1 MRLQQY
7 SSFPKAAVHRS
18 SHRPSRHRRESGTV
32 PEPVAC
38 LGAGS
43 SAEKAPHLCEAG
55 RPPPPSRRGQVPVR
69 GRYRPRAPGPPS
81 PAPGT
86 SRRRG
91 GGRGA
96 LTCPRP
102 RIRGAEQPRSARRHG
117 GGRGPERRVP
127 VPRRSNSNMPGSTTA
142 LRQERLRKSARP
154 NPLGLFTINEEDEQQ
169 KNGNSK
175 RLKAAEGSKIQDKKA
190 TSGQSSTGTKPDHPT
205 ILKVD
210 DRQRLARERRE
221 EREKQLAARES
232 VWLEREERARQHYEK
247 HLEERRK
254 KLEEQR
260 LKEERRRAAVEEK
273 RRQRIEEDKER
284 HEAVVRRTIERS
296 QKPKQKQNRWSWGG
310 ALHNRINNT
319 GYFFESSFTF
329 LDLAGLEH
337 HFRSLGGARKPDP
350 DRRSVSTMNLSKH
363 VDPVINKRL
372 SSSSATL
379 LNSPDR
385 ARRLQLSPW
394 ESSIVSRLLTPT
406 HSFLARSKSTA
417 ALSGDAV
424 IPICPRS
431 ASCSPISPLSY
442 KTMNCRNPGDR
453 AKLYAST
460 DAVGRR
466 KTTHL
471 AGTDKKEKERD
482 HLSSS
487 FSASFKGG
495 HFSSNPKARSPAP
508 SPVWH
513 ASKSLP
519 FLPGT
524 PKQITSP
531 PGSSKVSSAQAR
543 PPSPGNIRPVKKE
556 IKPETEKKRPEKE
569 PEKAS
574 EEGAEESK
582 GTSAGAGESATREE
596 LTVQAELAQA
606 SLSLPPALPVL
617 SPPPA
622 PTKTSA
628 GTTDAEEATRLL
640 TEKRRLA
647 REQREREEQERRE
660 REEFERQKKEEL
672 SQRIAEERARREEEE
687 ARRQEAEKTRKDA
700 EEREKEERLRRQA
713 EEREQKEKEE
723 MERIQKQK
731 EEEVRLREE
740 AERIRLE
747 REKHFQ
753 REEQERLERKKRLEE
768 IMKRTRRVEAVDKKP
783 NDQQN
788 GHISKANITGE
799 AAINSPASPLEPA
812 GGPQLQHATQSP
824 HNSKSVTCT
833 PVIVS
838 HQPPV
843 NMDSNLNP
851 EKNANGNGMSM
862 QNDNFEEI
870 INLPIGSK
878 PSRLDAVSND
888 GSNSPE
894 IPLNP
899 MLAFEDKGTLL
910 PQVDSVQTHQ
920 TAEVI

>member
-1 MRLQQY
+1 
-7 SSFPKAAVHRS
+7 
-18 SHRPSRHRRESGTV
+18 
-32 PEPVAC
+32 
-38 LGAGS
+38 
-43 SAEKAPHLCEAG
+43 
-55 RPPPPSRRGQVPVR
+55 
-69 GRYRPRAPGPPS
+69 
-81 PAPGT
+81 
-86 SRRRG
+86 
-91 GGRGA
+91 
-96 LTCPRP
+96 
-102 RIRGAEQPRSARRHG
+102 
-117 GGRGPERRVP
+117 
-127 VPRRSNSNMPGSTTA
+127 MPGSAIA
-142 LRQERLRKSARP
+142 LRQERLKKSARP
-154 NPLGLFTINEEDEQQ
+154 SPPGLFTINEEDEQQ
-169 KNGNSK
+169 KNGNST
-175 RLKAAEGSKIQDKKA
+175 RLKGTEGSETQDKKV
-190 TSGQSSTGTKPDHPT
+190 TSGQSNAGTKPDHPT
-205 ILKVD
+205 VLRVD

-273 RRQRIEEDKER
+273 RRQKLEEEKER

-296 QKPKQKQNRWSWGG
+296 QKPKQRQNRWSWGG

-319 GYFFESSFTF
+319 
-329 LDLAGLEH
+329 D
-337 HFRSLGGARKPDP
+337 R

-424 IPICPRS
+424 IPVCPRS
-431 ASCSPISPLSY
+431 ASCSPLSPLSY
-442 KTMNCRNPGDR
+442 KALTCRNSGER

-466 KTTHL
+466 RTTHL
-471 AGTDKKEKERD
+471 SGTDKREKD

-487 FSASFKGG
+487 FSANFKGG
-495 HFSSNPKARSPAP
+495 HFTSSLKARSSAP

-531 PGSSKVSSAQAR
+531 PGSSKVSSAQTR

-556 IKPETEKKRPEKE
+556 IKPEGEKKRPEKE
-569 PEKAS
+569 AEKAN
-574 EEGAEESK
+574 EVRTEESE
-582 GTSAGAGESATREE
+582 GTSAGAGEPTSQEQ
-596 LTVQAELAQA
+596 LTVQAQLTEA
-606 SLSLPPALPVL
+606 SPSLPPA
-617 SPPPA
+617 PPA
-622 PTKTSA
+622 PSPAPAVPKPSA
-628 GTTDAEEATRLL
+628 GTTDPEEATRLL

-660 REEFERQKKEEL
+660 REELERQKKEEL

-687 ARRQEAEKTRKDA
+687 ARRQEAEKQRKDA

-713 EEREQKEKEE
+713 EEREQREKEE
-723 MERIQKQK
+723 MERVQRQK
-731 EEEVRLREE
+731 EEEARLREE

-768 IMKRTRRVEAVDKKP
+768 IMKRTRRVEAVDKKS

-799 AAINSPASPLEPA
+799 AVAGSPACPPEPA
-812 GGPQLQHATQSP
+812 AGPPLQHAALPAP
-824 HNSKSVTCT
+824 HSHNGSAAAGVCGE
-833 PVIVS
+833 PP
-838 HQPPV
+838 HQPPGNV
-843 NMDSNLNP
+843 DSNLNP
-851 EKNANGNGMSM
+851 EENANENGMSM

-870 INLPIGSK
+870 MNLPIGSK
-878 PSRLDAVSND
+878 PSRLDAMNND

-899 MLAFEDKGTLL
+899 ILAFEDKGTLL

>member
-1 MRLQQY
+1 
-7 SSFPKAAVHRS
+7 
-18 SHRPSRHRRESGTV
+18 
-32 PEPVAC
+32 
-38 LGAGS
+38 
-43 SAEKAPHLCEAG
+43 
-55 RPPPPSRRGQVPVR
+55 
-69 GRYRPRAPGPPS
+69 
-81 PAPGT
+81 
-86 SRRRG
+86 
-91 GGRGA
+91 
-96 LTCPRP
+96 
-102 RIRGAEQPRSARRHG
+102 
-117 GGRGPERRVP
+117 
-127 VPRRSNSNMPGSTTA
+127 
-142 LRQERLRKSARP
+142 
-154 NPLGLFTINEEDEQQ
+154 
-169 KNGNSK
+169 
-175 RLKAAEGSKIQDKKA
+175 
-190 TSGQSSTGTKPDHPT
+190 
-205 ILKVD
+205 
-210 DRQRLARERRE
+210 
-221 EREKQLAARES
+221 AARES

-273 RRQRIEEDKER
+273 RRQKLEEEKER

-296 QKPKQKQNRWSWGG
+296 QKPKQRQNRWSWGG

-319 GYFFESSFTF
+319 GKEGGLLCSPHVVISEVF
-329 LDLAGLEH
+329 DLTSCLY
-337 HFRSLGGARKPDP
+337 GAC
-350 DRRSVSTMNLSKH
+350 S
-363 VDPVINKRL
+363 
-372 SSSSATL
+372 
-379 LNSPDR
+379 

-417 ALSGDAV
+417 ALSGDA
-424 IPICPRS
+424 
-431 ASCSPISPLSY
+431 ASCSPLSPLSY
-442 KTMNCRNPGDR
+442 KAMNCRNSGER

-466 KTTHL
+466 RTTHL
-471 AGTDKKEKERD
+471 AGTDKREKD

-487 FSASFKGG
+487 FSANFKGG
-495 HFSSNPKARSPAP
+495 HFTSSLKARSSAP

-531 PGSSKVSSAQAR
+531 PGSSKVSSAQTR

-556 IKPETEKKRPEKE
+556 IKPEGEKKRPEKE
-569 PEKAS
+569 VEKAS
-574 EEGAEESK
+574 EARTDESK
-582 GTSAGAGESATREE
+582 GTSAGAGEPTSQEQ
-596 LTVQAELAQA
+596 LTVQAELTQA
-606 SLSLPPALPVL
+606 ASPSLPPAPPAL
-617 SPPPA
+617 SPAPA
-622 PTKTSA
+622 PPKPSA
-628 GTTDAEEATRLL
+628 GTTDPEEATRLL

-660 REEFERQKKEEL
+660 REELERQKKEEL

-687 ARRQEAEKTRKDA
+687 ARRQEAEKQRKDA

-713 EEREQKEKEE
+713 EEREQREKEE

-731 EEEVRLREE
+731 EEEARLREE

-768 IMKRTRRVEAVDKKP
+768 IMKRTRRVEAVDKKS

-799 AAINSPASPLEPA
+799 AVAGSPASPSEPA
-812 GGPQLQHATQSP
+812 AAPPP
-824 HNSKSVTCT
+824 HNGT
-833 PVIVS
+833 PAACPRVVAPQ
-838 HQPPV
+838 QPPGAV
-843 NMDSNLNP
+843 DSNLNP
-851 EKNANGNGMSM
+851 EKNANENGMSM

-870 INLPIGSK
+870 MNLPIGSK
-878 PSRLDAVSND
+878 PSRLDAMNND

-899 MLAFEDKGTLL
+899 ILAFEDKGTLL

-920 TAEVI
+920 TA

>member
-1 MRLQQY
+1 
-7 SSFPKAAVHRS
+7 
-18 SHRPSRHRRESGTV
+18 
-32 PEPVAC
+32 
-38 LGAGS
+38 
-43 SAEKAPHLCEAG
+43 
-55 RPPPPSRRGQVPVR
+55 
-69 GRYRPRAPGPPS
+69 
-81 PAPGT
+81 
-86 SRRRG
+86 
-91 GGRGA
+91 
-96 LTCPRP
+96 
-102 RIRGAEQPRSARRHG
+102 
-117 GGRGPERRVP
+117 
-127 VPRRSNSNMPGSTTA
+127 
-142 LRQERLRKSARP
+142 
-154 NPLGLFTINEEDEQQ
+154 
-169 KNGNSK
+169 
-175 RLKAAEGSKIQDKKA
+175 
-190 TSGQSSTGTKPDHPT
+190 
-205 ILKVD
+205 
-210 DRQRLARERRE
+210 
-221 EREKQLAARES
+221 AARES

-273 RRQRIEEDKER
+273 RRQKLEEEKER

-296 QKPKQKQNRWSWGG
+296 QKPKQRQNRWSWGG
-310 ALHNRINNT
+310 ALHNRISNT
-319 GYFFESSFTF
+319 
-329 LDLAGLEH
+329 D
-337 HFRSLGGARKPDP
+337 R

-417 ALSGDAV
+417 ALSGDA
-424 IPICPRS
+424 
-431 ASCSPISPLSY
+431 ASCSPLSPLSY
-442 KTMNCRNPGDR
+442 KAMSCRSSGER

-466 KTTHL
+466 RTTHL
-471 AGTDKKEKERD
+471 AGTDKREKD

-487 FSASFKGG
+487 FSANFKGG
-495 HFSSNPKARSPAP
+495 HFTSSLKARSSAP

-519 FLPGT
+519 YLPGT

-531 PGSSKVSSAQAR
+531 PGSSKVSAQTR

-556 IKPETEKKRPEKE
+556 SKPEGEKKKPEKE
-569 PEKAS
+569 PEKVN
-574 EEGAEESK
+574 EVRTEESK
-582 GTSAGAGESATREE
+582 GTSAGAGEPTSQEQ
-596 LTVQAELAQA
+596 LTVQAELTQA
-606 SLSLPPALPVL
+606 ASPSLPPAPPAL
-617 SPPPA
+617 SPAPA
-622 PTKTSA
+622 PPKPSA
-628 GTTDAEEATRLL
+628 GTTDPEEATRLL

-660 REEFERQKKEEL
+660 REELERQKKEEL

-687 ARRQEAEKTRKDA
+687 ARRQEAEKQRKDA
-700 EEREKEERLRRQA
+700 EERDKEERLRRQA

-731 EEEVRLREE
+731 EEEARLREE

-768 IMKRTRRVEAVDKKP
+768 IMKRTRRVEAVDKKS

-788 GHISKANITGE
+788 GHISKTNITGE
-799 AAINSPASPLEPA
+799 AAAGSPACALEPA
-812 GGPQLQHATQSP
+812 AGAQPQQAVPAP
-824 HNSKSVTCT
+824 HNGA
-833 PVIVS
+833 PGAP
-838 HQPPV
+838 HLPPASL
-843 NMDSNLNP
+843 DSNLNP
-851 EKNANGNGMSM
+851 EKNANENGMSM

-870 INLPIGSK
+870 MNLPIGSK
-878 PSRLDAVSND
+878 PPRLDAMNND
-888 GSNSPE
+888 GNNSPE

-899 MLAFEDKGTLL
+899 ILAFEDKGTLL

-920 TAEVI
+920 TA

>member
-1 MRLQQY
+1 MWKRMFQHL
-7 SSFPKAAVHRS
+7 PVIVGVCIPNAKAR
-18 SHRPSRHRRESGTV
+18 
-32 PEPVAC
+32 
-38 LGAGS
+38 GS
-43 SAEKAPHLCEAG
+43 
-55 RPPPPSRRGQVPVR
+55 
-69 GRYRPRAPGPPS
+69 
-81 PAPGT
+81 
-86 SRRRG
+86 
-91 GGRGA
+91 
-96 LTCPRP
+96 
-102 RIRGAEQPRSARRHG
+102 
-117 GGRGPERRVP
+117 
-127 VPRRSNSNMPGSTTA
+127 SNMPGSTTA
-142 LRQERLRKSARP
+142 LRQERLKKSARP
-154 NPLGLFTINEEDEQQ
+154 NPPGLFTINEEDEQQ
-169 KNGNSK
+169 KNGNST
-175 RLKAAEGSKIQDKKA
+175 RLKGTEGSETQDKKV
-190 TSGQSSTGTKPDHPT
+190 TSGQSNAGTKPDHPT
-205 ILKVD
+205 VLKVD

-273 RRQRIEEDKER
+273 RRQKLEEEKER

-296 QKPKQKQNRWSWGG
+296 QKPKQRQNRWSWGG

-319 GYFFESSFTF
+319 
-329 LDLAGLEH
+329 
-337 HFRSLGGARKPDP
+337 
-350 DRRSVSTMNLSKH
+350 
-363 VDPVINKRL
+363 
-372 SSSSATL
+372 
-379 LNSPDR
+379 

-417 ALSGDAV
+417 ALSGDA
-424 IPICPRS
+424 
-431 ASCSPISPLSY
+431 ASCSPLSPLSY
-442 KTMNCRNPGDR
+442 KALNCRNSGER

-466 KTTHL
+466 RTTHL
-471 AGTDKKEKERD
+471 AGTDKREKD

-487 FSASFKGG
+487 FSANFKGG
-495 HFSSNPKARSPAP
+495 HFTSSFKARSSAP

-531 PGSSKVSSAQAR
+531 PGSSKVSSAQTR

-556 IKPETEKKRPEKE
+556 IKPEGEKKRPEKE
-569 PEKAS
+569 AEKAN
-574 EEGAEESK
+574 EVRTEESK
-582 GTSAGAGESATREE
+582 GTSAGAGEPTSQEQ
-596 LTVQAELAQA
+596 LTVQAQLTQA
-606 SLSLPPALPVL
+606 SPSLPPA
-617 SPPPA
+617 PPA
-622 PTKTSA
+622 PTAAPALPKPSA
-628 GTTDAEEATRLL
+628 GTTDPEEATRLL

-660 REEFERQKKEEL
+660 REELERQKKEEL

-687 ARRQEAEKTRKDA
+687 ARRQEAEKQRKDA
-700 EEREKEERLRRQA
+700 EEREKEEERLRRQA

-731 EEEVRLREE
+731 EEEARLREE

-768 IMKRTRRVEAVDKKP
+768 IMKRTRRVEAVDKKS

-799 AAINSPASPLEPA
+799 AVSGSPACPSEPA
-812 GGPQLQHATQSP
+812 AGPQVQHAVPPP
-824 HNSKSVTCT
+824 HNGRAAACVRGST
-833 PVIVS
+833 P
-838 HQPPV
+838 HQPPG
-843 NMDSNLNP
+843 NADSNLNP
-851 EKNANGNGMSM
+851 EENANENGMSM

-870 INLPIGSK
+870 MNLPISSK
-878 PSRLDAVSND
+878 PSRLDAMNND

-899 MLAFEDKGTLL
+899 ILAFEDKGTLL

>member
-1 MRLQQY
+1 M
-7 SSFPKAAVHRS
+7 
-18 SHRPSRHRRESGTV
+18 SG
-32 PEPVAC
+32 
-38 LGAGS
+38 
-43 SAEKAPHLCEAG
+43 SA
-55 RPPPPSRRGQVPVR
+55 
-69 GRYRPRAPGPPS
+69 
-81 PAPGT
+81 
-86 SRRRG
+86 
-91 GGRGA
+91 
-96 LTCPRP
+96 
-102 RIRGAEQPRSARRHG
+102 
-117 GGRGPERRVP
+117 
-127 VPRRSNSNMPGSTTA
+127 TA
-142 LRQERLRKSARP
+142 LRQERLKKSART
-154 NPLGLFTINEEDEQQ
+154 NPVGLFTINEEDEQQ
-169 KNGNSK
+169 KNENSK
-175 RLKAAEGSKIQDKKA
+175 RLKAAEGSKIQDKKG
-190 TSGQSSTGTKPDHPT
+190 TSGQSNTGTKPDHPT

-273 RRQRIEEDKER
+273 RRQRLEEDKER

-310 ALHNRINNT
+310 ALHNRINN
-319 GYFFESSFTF
+319 
-329 LDLAGLEH
+329 
-337 HFRSLGGARKPDP
+337 PDP
-350 DRRSVSTMNLSKH
+350 NRRSVSTMNLSKH

-394 ESSIVSRLLTPT
+394 ESSIVNRLLTPT

-442 KTMNCRNPGDR
+442 KAMNCRNPGDR
-453 AKLYAST
+453 TKLYAST

-466 KTTHL
+466 RTTHL

-487 FSASFKGG
+487 FSAGFKGG
-495 HFSSNPKARSPAP
+495 HFSSNLKARSPAP

-524 PKQITSP
+524 PKQINSP

-543 PPSPGNIRPVKKE
+543 PPSPGNIRPVKKDV
-556 IKPETEKKRPEKE
+556 KPESEKKRSEKE
-569 PEKAS
+569 AEKAS
-574 EEGAEESK
+574 EERTEGSK
-582 GTSAGAGESATREE
+582 GASAGTGEAASQEE
-596 LTVQAELAQA
+596 LAVQAELPQA
-606 SLSLPPALPVL
+606 SPSLPPAPPAL

-622 PTKTSA
+622 LTKTSA
-628 GTTDAEEATRLL
+628 GTTDPEEATRLL

-660 REEFERQKKEEL
+660 REELERQKKEEL

-687 ARRQEAEKTRKDA
+687 ARRQEAEKKRRDA
-700 EEREKEERLRRQA
+700 EEEREKEERLRRQA

-723 MERIQKQK
+723 MERIQRQK
-731 EEEVRLREE
+731 EEEARLREE

-768 IMKRTRRVEAVDKKP
+768 IMKRTRRVEAVDKKTS
-783 NDQQN
+783 DHQN

-799 AAINSPASPLEPA
+799 TVITSPASPSEPA
-812 GGPQLQHATQSP
+812 GGPQLQHVTTSP
-824 HNSKSVTCT
+824 HNGKPITCT
-833 PVIVS
+833 RVIVS
-838 HQPPV
+838 HQPAV

-851 EKNANGNGMSM
+851 EKNANENGMSM

-870 INLPIGSK
+870 MNLPIGSK
-878 PSRLDAVSND
+878 PSRLDAMNND
-888 GSNSPE
+888 GSNSPQ

-899 MLAFEDKGTLL
+899 ILAFEDQGTLL

-920 TAEVI
+920 TAGEFTLVH

>member
-1 MRLQQY
+1 
-7 SSFPKAAVHRS
+7 
-18 SHRPSRHRRESGTV
+18 
-32 PEPVAC
+32 
-38 LGAGS
+38 
-43 SAEKAPHLCEAG
+43 
-55 RPPPPSRRGQVPVR
+55 
-69 GRYRPRAPGPPS
+69 
-81 PAPGT
+81 
-86 SRRRG
+86 
-91 GGRGA
+91 
-96 LTCPRP
+96 
-102 RIRGAEQPRSARRHG
+102 
-117 GGRGPERRVP
+117 
-127 VPRRSNSNMPGSTTA
+127 MPGSAIA
-142 LRQERLRKSARP
+142 LRQERLKKSARP
-154 NPLGLFTINEEDEQQ
+154 SPPGLFTINEEDEQQ
-169 KNGNSK
+169 KNGNST
-175 RLKAAEGSKIQDKKA
+175 RLKGTEGSETQDKKV
-190 TSGQSSTGTKPDHPT
+190 TSGQSNAGTKPDHPT
-205 ILKVD
+205 VLRVD

-273 RRQRIEEDKER
+273 RRQKLEEEKER

-296 QKPKQKQNRWSWGG
+296 QKPKQRQNRWSWGG

-319 GYFFESSFTF
+319 
-329 LDLAGLEH
+329 D
-337 HFRSLGGARKPDP
+337 R

-385 ARRLQLSPW
+385 A
-394 ESSIVSRLLTPT
+394 
-406 HSFLARSKSTA
+406 
-417 ALSGDAV
+417 
-424 IPICPRS
+424 
-431 ASCSPISPLSY
+431 SCSPLSPLSY
-442 KTMNCRNPGDR
+442 KALTCRNSGER

-466 KTTHL
+466 RTTHL
-471 AGTDKKEKERD
+471 SGTDKREKD

-487 FSASFKGG
+487 FSANFKGG
-495 HFSSNPKARSPAP
+495 HFTSSLKARSSAP

-531 PGSSKVSSAQAR
+531 PGSSKVSSAQTR

-556 IKPETEKKRPEKE
+556 IKPEGEKKRPEKE
-569 PEKAS
+569 AEKAN
-574 EEGAEESK
+574 EVRTEESE
-582 GTSAGAGESATREE
+582 GTSAGAGEPTSQEQ
-596 LTVQAELAQA
+596 LTVQAQLTEAA
-606 SLSLPPALPVL
+606 SPSLPPA
-617 SPPPA
+617 PPA
-622 PTKTSA
+622 PSPAPAVPKPSA
-628 GTTDAEEATRLL
+628 GTTDPEEATRLL

-660 REEFERQKKEEL
+660 REELERQKKEEL

-687 ARRQEAEKTRKDA
+687 ARRQEAEKQRKDA

-713 EEREQKEKEE
+713 EEREQREKEE
-723 MERIQKQK
+723 MERVQRQK
-731 EEEVRLREE
+731 EEEARLREE

-768 IMKRTRRVEAVDKKP
+768 IMKRTRRVEAVDKKS

-799 AAINSPASPLEPA
+799 AVAGSPACPPEPA
-812 GGPQLQHATQSP
+812 AGPPLQHAALPAP
-824 HNSKSVTCT
+824 HSHNGSAAAGVCGE
-833 PVIVS
+833 PP
-838 HQPPV
+838 HQPPGNV
-843 NMDSNLNP
+843 DSNLNP
-851 EKNANGNGMSM
+851 EENANENGMSM

-870 INLPIGSK
+870 MNLPIGSK
-878 PSRLDAVSND
+878 PSRLDAMNND

-899 MLAFEDKGTLL
+899 ILAFEDKGTLL

>member
-1 MRLQQY
+1 
-7 SSFPKAAVHRS
+7 
-18 SHRPSRHRRESGTV
+18 
-32 PEPVAC
+32 
-38 LGAGS
+38 
-43 SAEKAPHLCEAG
+43 
-55 RPPPPSRRGQVPVR
+55 
-69 GRYRPRAPGPPS
+69 
-81 PAPGT
+81 
-86 SRRRG
+86 
-91 GGRGA
+91 
-96 LTCPRP
+96 
-102 RIRGAEQPRSARRHG
+102 
-117 GGRGPERRVP
+117 
-127 VPRRSNSNMPGSTTA
+127 MPGSTTA
-142 LRQERLRKSARP
+142 LRQERLKKSARP
-154 NPLGLFTINEEDEQQ
+154 NPPGLFTIDEEDEQQ

-175 RLKAAEGSKIQDKKA
+175 RLKAAEGSETQDKKI
-190 TSGQSSTGTKPDHPT
+190 TSGQSNTGTKPDHPT
-205 ILKVD
+205 VLKVD

-221 EREKQLAARES
+221 EREKQLAARETI
-232 VWLEREERARQHYEK
+232 WLEREERARQHYEK

-284 HEAVVRRTIERS
+284 HEAVVRRTMERS

-310 ALHNRINNT
+310 ALHNRINN
-319 GYFFESSFTF
+319 
-329 LDLAGLEH
+329 
-337 HFRSLGGARKPDP
+337 PDR

-424 IPICPRS
+424 IPVCPRS

-442 KTMNCRNPGDR
+442 KAMNCRNSGDR

-466 KTTHL
+466 RTTHL

-482 HLSSS
+482 YLSSS
-487 FSASFKGG
+487 FSANFKGG
-495 HFSSNPKARSPAP
+495 HFTSNLKARSPAP
-508 SPVWH
+508 SPVWR

-531 PGSSKVSSAQAR
+531 PGSSKISSAQTR

-556 IKPETEKKRPEKE
+556 VKPEGEKKRPEKE
-569 PEKAS
+569 AGKAN
-574 EEGAEESK
+574 EERTEESK
-582 GTSAGAGESATREE
+582 GTSAGAGESSSQEQ
-596 LTVQAELAQA
+596 LTVQAEPTQA
-606 SLSLPPALPVL
+606 ASPSLPPA
-617 SPPPA
+617 PPA
-622 PTKTSA
+622 LAPSPVPPKTSA
-628 GTTDAEEATRLL
+628 GTTDPEEATRLL

-660 REEFERQKKEEL
+660 REELERQKKEEL

-687 ARRQEAEKTRKDA
+687 ARRQEAEKKRKDA
-700 EEREKEERLRRQA
+700 EEEREREERLRRQA

-731 EEEVRLREE
+731 EEEARLREE

-788 GHISKANITGE
+788 GHISKTNITGE
-799 AAINSPASPLEPA
+799 AASPASPLEPA
-812 GGPQLQHATQSP
+812 AGPQLPHATESP
-824 HNSKSVTCT
+824 HNGTPSTCT
-833 PVIVS
+833 HVIVS

-843 NMDSNLNP
+843 NVDSNLNP
-851 EKNANGNGMSM
+851 EKNTNDNGMSM

-878 PSRLDAVSND
+878 PSRLDAMNND

-899 MLAFEDKGTLL
+899 ILAFEDKGTLL
-910 PQVDSVQTHQ
+910 PQVDNVQTHQ

>member
-1 MRLQQY
+1 
-7 SSFPKAAVHRS
+7 
-18 SHRPSRHRRESGTV
+18 
-32 PEPVAC
+32 
-38 LGAGS
+38 
-43 SAEKAPHLCEAG
+43 
-55 RPPPPSRRGQVPVR
+55 
-69 GRYRPRAPGPPS
+69 
-81 PAPGT
+81 
-86 SRRRG
+86 
-91 GGRGA
+91 
-96 LTCPRP
+96 
-102 RIRGAEQPRSARRHG
+102 
-117 GGRGPERRVP
+117 
-127 VPRRSNSNMPGSTTA
+127 MPGSVTA
-142 LRQERLRKSARP
+142 LRQERLKKSARP

-175 RLKAAEGSKIQDKKA
+175 RPKAAEGSKIQDKKIA
-190 TSGQSSTGTKPDHPT
+190 SGQSNTGTKPDHPT

-232 VWLEREERARQHYEK
+232 IWLEREERARQHYEK

-319 GYFFESSFTF
+319 
-329 LDLAGLEH
+329 
-337 HFRSLGGARKPDP
+337 DP

-417 ALSGDAV
+417 ALSGDA
-424 IPICPRS
+424 

-442 KTMNCRNPGDR
+442 KAMNCRNPGDR

-466 KTTHL
+466 RTTHL

-531 PGSSKVSSAQAR
+531 PGSSKVSSTQAR

-556 IKPETEKKRPEKE
+556 VKPESEKKRPEKE
-569 PEKAS
+569 AEKAN
-574 EEGAEESK
+574 EERTEESK
-582 GTSAGAGESATREE
+582 GTSVGTGESASREE
-596 LTVQAELAQA
+596 LAVQADLTQ
-606 SLSLPPALPVL
+606 VL
-617 SPPPA
+617 VFWVRNLVVWVFP
-622 PTKTSA
+622 
-628 GTTDAEEATRLL
+628 LL
-640 TEKRRLA
+640 FFFYL
-647 REQREREEQERRE
+647 
-660 REEFERQKKEEL
+660 FFLCLFHDCRQKKEEL

-687 ARRQEAEKTRKDA
+687 ARRQEAEKKRKEA
-700 EEREKEERLRRQA
+700 EEEREKEERLRRQA

-723 MERIQKQK
+723 LERIQKQK
-731 EEEVRLREE
+731 EEEARLREE

-799 AAINSPASPLEPA
+799 AVITSPASPLEPA
-812 GGPQLQHATQSP
+812 GGPQLQHAMQSP
-824 HNSKSVTCT
+824 HNGKPITCSR
-833 PVIVS
+833 VIVS

-851 EKNANGNGMSM
+851 EKNANENGTSM

-878 PSRLDAVSND
+878 PSRLDAMNND

-899 MLAFEDKGTLL
+899 ILAFEDKGTLL

>member
-1 MRLQQY
+1 
-7 SSFPKAAVHRS
+7 
-18 SHRPSRHRRESGTV
+18 
-32 PEPVAC
+32 
-38 LGAGS
+38 
-43 SAEKAPHLCEAG
+43 
-55 RPPPPSRRGQVPVR
+55 
-69 GRYRPRAPGPPS
+69 
-81 PAPGT
+81 
-86 SRRRG
+86 
-91 GGRGA
+91 
-96 LTCPRP
+96 
-102 RIRGAEQPRSARRHG
+102 
-117 GGRGPERRVP
+117 
-127 VPRRSNSNMPGSTTA
+127 MPGSTTA
-142 LRQERLRKSARP
+142 LRQERLKKTSARP

-175 RLKAAEGSKIQDKKA
+175 RLKAAESSKIQDKKVA
-190 TSGQSSTGTKPDHPT
+190 SGQSNTGTKPDHPT

-232 VWLEREERARQHYEK
+232 IWLEREERARQHYEK

-319 GYFFESSFTF
+319 
-329 LDLAGLEH
+329 
-337 HFRSLGGARKPDP
+337 DP

-417 ALSGDAV
+417 ALTGDA
-424 IPICPRS
+424 

-466 KTTHL
+466 RATHL

-495 HFSSNPKARSPAP
+495 HFSTNPKARSPAP

-531 PGSSKVSSAQAR
+531 PGSSKVSSTQPR

-556 IKPETEKKRPEKE
+556 VKPETKKRRPEKE
-569 PEKAS
+569 AEKAN
-574 EEGAEESK
+574 EERTEESK
-582 GTSAGAGESATREE
+582 GTSVGAGESTSQEE
-596 LTVQAELAQA
+596 LTVQAELTQA
-606 SLSLPPALPVL
+606 ASPSLPPALPAL

-628 GTTDAEEATRLL
+628 GTTDPEEATRLL

-660 REEFERQKKEEL
+660 REELERQKKGEL

-687 ARRQEAEKTRKDA
+687 ARRQEAEKTQKDA
-700 EEREKEERLRRQA
+700 EEEREKEERLRRQA

-731 EEEVRLREE
+731 EEEARQREE

-788 GHISKANITGE
+788 GHISKANMTGE
-799 AAINSPASPLEPA
+799 AVITSPASSLERA
-812 GGPQLQHATQSP
+812 GPPQLQQAAQSP
-824 HNSKSVTCT
+824 QDGKPVTCT
-833 PVIVS
+833 RVIVA
-838 HQPPV
+838 HQLPV
-843 NMDSNLNP
+843 NMDSNLSP
-851 EKNANGNGMSM
+851 EENANENGMSM
-862 QNDNFEEI
+862 QSDNFEEI

-878 PSRLDAVSND
+878 PSRLDAMNND
-888 GSNSPE
+888 GSNRPE

-899 MLAFEDKGTLL
+899 ILAFEDKGTLL
-910 PQVDSVQTHQ
+910 PQK
-920 TAEVI
+920 

>member
-1 MRLQQY
+1 MAQ
-7 SSFPKAAVHRS
+7 A
-18 SHRPSRHRRESGTV
+18 
-32 PEPVAC
+32 
-38 LGAGS
+38 
-43 SAEKAPHLCEAG
+43 AG
-55 RPPPPSRRGQVPVR
+55 RSGGCRRPAAR
-69 GRYRPRAPGPPS
+69 GS
-81 PAPGT
+81 
-86 SRRRG
+86 
-91 GGRGA
+91 
-96 LTCPRP
+96 
-102 RIRGAEQPRSARRHG
+102 
-117 GGRGPERRVP
+117 
-127 VPRRSNSNMPGSTTA
+127 SNMPGSTTG
-142 LRQERLRKSARP
+142 LRQERLKKTSARP

-169 KNGNSK
+169 KNGSSK
-175 RLKAAEGSKIQDKKA
+175 RLKAAEGSKTQDKKF
-190 TSGQSSTGTKPDHPT
+190 TSGQSNTGTKTDYSP

-232 VWLEREERARQHYEK
+232 IWLEREERARQHYEK
-247 HLEERRK
+247 HLEERKK

-273 RRQRIEEDKER
+273 RRQRLEEDKER

-319 GYFFESSFTF
+319 
-329 LDLAGLEH
+329 
-337 HFRSLGGARKPDP
+337 
-350 DRRSVSTMNLSKH
+350 
-363 VDPVINKRL
+363 
-372 SSSSATL
+372 
-379 LNSPDR
+379 

-417 ALSGDAV
+417 ALSGDA
-424 IPICPRS
+424 

-442 KTMNCRNPGDR
+442 KSMSCRNAADR
-453 AKLYAST
+453 AKLFAST
-460 DAVGRR
+460 DAIGRR
-466 KTTHL
+466 RTPHL

-482 HLSSS
+482 HLSST

-495 HFSSNPKARSPAP
+495 HFSSNPKTRSPAP

-519 FLPGT
+519 SLPGT
-524 PKQITSP
+524 PKQVTS

-556 IKPETEKKRPEKE
+556 VKPESEKKRPEKAD
-569 PEKAS
+569 EKVT
-574 EEGAEESK
+574 EERTEESK
-582 GTSAGAGESATREE
+582 GTSAGAEESANQEE
-596 LTVQAELAQA
+596 VAVHTEVGQAASP
-606 SLSLPPALPVL
+606 SLSPAPPAL

-622 PTKTSA
+622 PAKTSA
-628 GTTDAEEATRLL
+628 GTTDPEEATRLL
-640 TEKRRLA
+640 SEKRRLA

-660 REEFERQKKEEL
+660 REELERQKKEEL

-687 ARRQEAEKTRKDA
+687 ARRQEAERKRKDA
-700 EEREKEERLRRQA
+700 EEEREREERLRRQA
-713 EEREQKEKEE
+713 EEREQKEREE

-731 EEEVRLREE
+731 EEEARLREE

-799 AAINSPASPLEPA
+799 A

-824 HNSKSVTCT
+824 HNGKHVTCT
-833 PVIVS
+833 HMITS
-838 HQPPV
+838 HQPPI

-851 EKNANGNGMSM
+851 EKNTNENGMSV
-862 QNDNFEEI
+862 QNANFEEI

-878 PSRLDAVSND
+878 PPRLDAMNND
-888 GSNSPE
+888 GSNSPG

-899 MLAFEDKGTLL
+899 ILAFEDKGTLL

>member
-1 MRLQQY
+1 
-7 SSFPKAAVHRS
+7 
-18 SHRPSRHRRESGTV
+18 
-32 PEPVAC
+32 
-38 LGAGS
+38 
-43 SAEKAPHLCEAG
+43 
-55 RPPPPSRRGQVPVR
+55 
-69 GRYRPRAPGPPS
+69 
-81 PAPGT
+81 
-86 SRRRG
+86 
-91 GGRGA
+91 
-96 LTCPRP
+96 
-102 RIRGAEQPRSARRHG
+102 
-117 GGRGPERRVP
+117 
-127 VPRRSNSNMPGSTTA
+127 MPGSTTA

-175 RLKAAEGSKIQDKKA
+175 RLKAPEGSKIQDKKV
-190 TSGQSSTGTKPDHPT
+190 TSGQSNTGTKPDHPT

-232 VWLEREERARQHYEK
+232 IWLEREERARQHYEK

-319 GYFFESSFTF
+319 
-329 LDLAGLEH
+329 
-337 HFRSLGGARKPDP
+337 DP

-394 ESSIVSRLLTPT
+394 ESSIVSRLLMPT

-417 ALSGDAV
+417 ALSGDA
-424 IPICPRS
+424 

-442 KTMNCRNPGDR
+442 KAMNCRNPGDR

-466 KTTHL
+466 RTAHL

-495 HFSSNPKARSPAP
+495 HFSSNPKARSSAP

-519 FLPGT
+519 FLAGT
-524 PKQITSP
+524 PKQINSP
-531 PGSSKVSSAQAR
+531 PGSSKISSAQAR

-556 IKPETEKKRPEKE
+556 VKPESEKKRPEKE
-569 PEKAS
+569 AEKAN
-574 EEGAEESK
+574 EERTEESK
-582 GTSAGAGESATREE
+582 GTSAGAGESAGREE
-596 LTVQAELAQA
+596 LAVQADLAQA
-606 SLSLPPALPVL
+606 ASPSLPPAPSAL
-617 SPPPA
+617 SPPPV
-622 PTKTSA
+622 PPKTSA
-628 GTTDAEEATRLL
+628 GTTDPEEATRLL

-660 REEFERQKKEEL
+660 REELERQKKEEL

-687 ARRQEAEKTRKDA
+687 ARRQEAEKNQKDA
-700 EEREKEERLRRQA
+700 EEEREKEERLRRQA

-731 EEEVRLREE
+731 EEEARLREE

-783 NDQQN
+783 GDQQN
-788 GHISKANITGE
+788 GHISKANIPGE
-799 AAINSPASPLEPA
+799 AVITSPASPLEPA

-824 HNSKSVTCT
+824 HNGKPIACT
-833 PVIVS
+833 HVIVS

-851 EKNANGNGMSM
+851 EQNANENGMSM

-878 PSRLDAVSND
+878 PSRLDAINND
-888 GSNSPE
+888 GSNTPE

-899 MLAFEDKGTLL
+899 ILAFEDKGTLL

>member
-1 MRLQQY
+1 
-7 SSFPKAAVHRS
+7 
-18 SHRPSRHRRESGTV
+18 
-32 PEPVAC
+32 
-38 LGAGS
+38 
-43 SAEKAPHLCEAG
+43 
-55 RPPPPSRRGQVPVR
+55 
-69 GRYRPRAPGPPS
+69 
-81 PAPGT
+81 
-86 SRRRG
+86 
-91 GGRGA
+91 
-96 LTCPRP
+96 
-102 RIRGAEQPRSARRHG
+102 
-117 GGRGPERRVP
+117 
-127 VPRRSNSNMPGSTTA
+127 
-142 LRQERLRKSARP
+142 
-154 NPLGLFTINEEDEQQ
+154 
-169 KNGNSK
+169 
-175 RLKAAEGSKIQDKKA
+175 
-190 TSGQSSTGTKPDHPT
+190 
-205 ILKVD
+205 
-210 DRQRLARERRE
+210 
-221 EREKQLAARES
+221 AARES
-232 VWLEREERARQHYEK
+232 IWLEREERARQHYEK

-284 HEAVVRRTIERS
+284 HEAVVRRTMERS

-319 GYFFESSFTF
+319 
-329 LDLAGLEH
+329 D
-337 HFRSLGGARKPDP
+337 R

-417 ALSGDAV
+417 ALSGDA
-424 IPICPRS
+424 

-442 KTMNCRNPGDR
+442 KTMNCRNSER

-466 KTTHL
+466 RTTTHL

-482 HLSSS
+482 YLSSS
-487 FSASFKGG
+487 FSANFKGG
-495 HFSSNPKARSPAP
+495 HFTSNPKARSPAP
-508 SPVWH
+508 SPVWR

-531 PGSSKVSSAQAR
+531 PGSSKISSAQTR

-556 IKPETEKKRPEKE
+556 VKPEGEKKRPEKE
-569 PEKAS
+569 AGKERT
-574 EEGAEESK
+574 EESK
-582 GTSAGAGESATREE
+582 GTSAGAGESASQEQ
-596 LTVQAELAQA
+596 LIVQAEPTQA
-606 SLSLPPALPVL
+606 ASPSLPPA
-617 SPPPA
+617 PPA
-622 PTKTSA
+622 PPKTSA
-628 GTTDAEEATRLL
+628 GTTDPEEATRLL

-647 REQREREEQERRE
+647 REQREREEQEKRE
-660 REEFERQKKEEL
+660 REELERQKKEEL

-687 ARRQEAEKTRKDA
+687 ARRQEAEKKRKDA
-700 EEREKEERLRRQA
+700 EEEREREERLRRQA

-731 EEEVRLREE
+731 EEEARLREE

-788 GHISKANITGE
+788 GHISKTNITGE
-799 AAINSPASPLEPA
+799 AVIASPASPLEPA
-812 GGPQLQHATQSP
+812 AGPQLPHPTESP
-824 HNSKSVTCT
+824 HNGTPTSCT
-833 PVIVS
+833 HVIVS

-843 NMDSNLNP
+843 NVDSNLNP
-851 EKNANGNGMSM
+851 EKNTNENGMSM

-878 PSRLDAVSND
+878 PSRLDAMNND

-899 MLAFEDKGTLL
+899 ILAFEDKGTLL
-910 PQVDSVQTHQ
+910 PQVDNVQTHQ
-920 TAEVI
+920 TA

>member
-1 MRLQQY
+1 ML
-7 SSFPKAAVHRS
+7 
-18 SHRPSRHRRESGTV
+18 
-32 PEPVAC
+32 
-38 LGAGS
+38 
-43 SAEKAPHLCEAG
+43 
-55 RPPPPSRRGQVPVR
+55 
-69 GRYRPRAPGPPS
+69 
-81 PAPGT
+81 
-86 SRRRG
+86 
-91 GGRGA
+91 
-96 LTCPRP
+96 
-102 RIRGAEQPRSARRHG
+102 
-117 GGRGPERRVP
+117 
-127 VPRRSNSNMPGSTTA
+127 GSTTA
-142 LRQERLRKSARP
+142 LRQERLKKSARP
-154 NPLGLFTINEEDEQQ
+154 NPPGLFTINEEDEQQ
-169 KNGNSK
+169 KNGNST
-175 RLKAAEGSKIQDKKA
+175 RLKATEGSETQDKKV
-190 TSGQSSTGTKPDHPT
+190 TSGQSNAGTKPDYPT
-205 ILKVD
+205 VLKVD

-273 RRQRIEEDKER
+273 RRQKLEEEKER
-284 HEAVVRRTIERS
+284 HEAVVRRTMERS
-296 QKPKQKQNRWSWGG
+296 QKPKQRQNRWSWGG

-319 GYFFESSFTF
+319 
-329 LDLAGLEH
+329 D
-337 HFRSLGGARKPDP
+337 R

-385 ARRLQLSPW
+385 A
-394 ESSIVSRLLTPT
+394 
-406 HSFLARSKSTA
+406 
-417 ALSGDAV
+417 
-424 IPICPRS
+424 
-431 ASCSPISPLSY
+431 SCSPLSPLSY
-442 KTMNCRNPGDR
+442 KALNCRNSGER

-466 KTTHL
+466 RTTHL
-471 AGTDKKEKERD
+471 SGTDKREKD

-487 FSASFKGG
+487 FSANFKGG
-495 HFSSNPKARSPAP
+495 HFTSSLKARSSAP

-531 PGSSKVSSAQAR
+531 PGSSKVSSAQTR

-556 IKPETEKKRPEKE
+556 IKPEGEKKRPEKE
-569 PEKAS
+569 AEKAS
-574 EEGAEESK
+574 EVRTEESK
-582 GTSAGAGESATREE
+582 GTSAGAGEPPSQEQ
-596 LTVQAELAQA
+596 LTVQAQLTQA
-606 SLSLPPALPVL
+606 ASPSLPPA
-617 SPPPA
+617 PPTPSPA
-622 PTKTSA
+622 PALPKPSA
-628 GTTDAEEATRLL
+628 GTTDPEEATRLL

-660 REEFERQKKEEL
+660 REELERQKKEEL

-687 ARRQEAEKTRKDA
+687 ARRQEAEKQRKDA

-723 MERIQKQK
+723 MERVQRQK
-731 EEEVRLREE
+731 EEEARLREE

-768 IMKRTRRVEAVDKKP
+768 IMKRTRRVEAVDKKS

-799 AAINSPASPLEPA
+799 AVAGSPACPPEPA
-812 GGPQLQHATQSP
+812 AGPQLQHAAVPAP
-824 HNSKSVTCT
+824 HNGTAAAG
-833 PVIVS
+833 PP
-838 HQPPV
+838 HQPPANV
-843 NMDSNLNP
+843 DSNLNP
-851 EKNANGNGMSM
+851 EENANENGMSM

-870 INLPIGSK
+870 MNLPMGSK
-878 PSRLDAVSND
+878 PSRLDAMNND

-899 MLAFEDKGTLL
+899 ILAFEDKGTLL

>member
-1 MRLQQY
+1 
-7 SSFPKAAVHRS
+7 
-18 SHRPSRHRRESGTV
+18 
-32 PEPVAC
+32 
-38 LGAGS
+38 
-43 SAEKAPHLCEAG
+43 
-55 RPPPPSRRGQVPVR
+55 
-69 GRYRPRAPGPPS
+69 
-81 PAPGT
+81 
-86 SRRRG
+86 
-91 GGRGA
+91 
-96 LTCPRP
+96 
-102 RIRGAEQPRSARRHG
+102 
-117 GGRGPERRVP
+117 
-127 VPRRSNSNMPGSTTA
+127 
-142 LRQERLRKSARP
+142 
-154 NPLGLFTINEEDEQQ
+154 
-169 KNGNSK
+169 
-175 RLKAAEGSKIQDKKA
+175 
-190 TSGQSSTGTKPDHPT
+190 
-205 ILKVD
+205 
-210 DRQRLARERRE
+210 
-221 EREKQLAARES
+221 AARES

-273 RRQRIEEDKER
+273 RRQKLEEDKER

-296 QKPKQKQNRWSWGG
+296 QKPKQRQNRWSWGG
-310 ALHNRINNT
+310 ALHKGINNT
-319 GYFFESSFTF
+319 
-329 LDLAGLEH
+329 D
-337 HFRSLGGARKPDP
+337 R

-417 ALSGDAV
+417 ALSGDA
-424 IPICPRS
+424 
-431 ASCSPISPLSY
+431 ASCSPLSPLSF
-442 KTMNCRNPGDR
+442 KAMSCRNSER
-453 AKLYAST
+453 AKLFAST

-466 KTTHL
+466 RTTHL
-471 AGTDKKEKERD
+471 AGTDKREKD

-487 FSASFKGG
+487 FSANFKGG
-495 HFSSNPKARSPAP
+495 HFTSSLKARSSAP

-531 PGSSKVSSAQAR
+531 PGSSKASSAQTR
-543 PPSPGNIRPVKKE
+543 PPSPGNIRPAKKE
-556 IKPETEKKRPEKE
+556 LKPEGEKKRPGKE
-569 PEKAS
+569 AEKANEVRT
-574 EEGAEESK
+574 EERK
-582 GTSAGAGESATREE
+582 GTSAGPGEPTSQEQ
-596 LTVQAELAQA
+596 LTVQAELTQA
-606 SLSLPPALPVL
+606 ANPSLPPA
-617 SPPPA
+617 PPA
-622 PTKTSA
+622 LSAAPAPPKPSA
-628 GTTDAEEATRLL
+628 GTTDPEEATRLL
-640 TEKRRLA
+640 AEKRRLA

-660 REEFERQKKEEL
+660 REELERQKKEEL

-687 ARRQEAEKTRKDA
+687 ARRQEAEKQRRDA

-723 MERIQKQK
+723 MERLQKQR
-731 EEEVRLREE
+731 EEEARLREE

-768 IMKRTRRVEAVDKKP
+768 IMKRTRRVEAVDKKS

-799 AAINSPASPLEPA
+799 AVAGCAASPSEP
-812 GGPQLQHATQSP
+812 P
-824 HNSKSVTCT
+824 HQGT
-833 PVIVS
+833 PGACS
-838 HQPPV
+838 RQPPGSV
-843 NMDSNLNP
+843 DSNLNP
-851 EKNANGNGMSM
+851 EKNANENGMSM

-870 INLPIGSK
+870 MNLPIGSK
-878 PSRLDAVSND
+878 PARLDAMNND

-899 MLAFEDKGTLL
+899 ILAFEDKGTLL

-920 TAEVI
+920 TA

>member
-1 MRLQQY
+1 M
-7 SSFPKAAVHRS
+7 
-18 SHRPSRHRRESGTV
+18 
-32 PEPVAC
+32 
-38 LGAGS
+38 
-43 SAEKAPHLCEAG
+43 AEAAG
-55 RPPPPSRRGQVPVR
+55 RS
-69 GRYRPRAPGPPS
+69 
-81 PAPGT
+81 
-86 SRRRG
+86 G
-91 GGRGA
+91 GGR
-96 LTCPRP
+96 RP
-102 RIRGAEQPRSARRHG
+102 AG
-117 GGRGPERRVP
+117 
-127 VPRRSNSNMPGSTTA
+127 
-142 LRQERLRKSARP
+142 
-154 NPLGLFTINEEDEQQ
+154 
-169 KNGNSK
+169 
-175 RLKAAEGSKIQDKKA
+175 AEGSKIQDKKV
-190 TSGQSSTGTKPDHPT
+190 TSGQSSTGTKPDHPPP
-205 ILKVD
+205 LKVD

-232 VWLEREERARQHYEK
+232 IWLEREERARQHYEK

-284 HEAVVRRTIERS
+284 HEAVVRRTLERS

-310 ALHNRINNT
+310 ALQNR
-319 GYFFESSFTF
+319 
-329 LDLAGLEH
+329 
-337 HFRSLGGARKPDP
+337 
-350 DRRSVSTMNLSKH
+350 M
-363 VDPVINKRL
+363 
-372 SSSSATL
+372 SSA
-379 LNSPDR
+379 

-417 ALSGDAV
+417 ALSGDA
-424 IPICPRS
+424 

-442 KTMNCRNPGDR
+442 KATSCRQPTDR
-453 AKLYAST
+453 AKLCVCA
-460 DAVGRR
+460 DAAGPRGARR
-466 KTTHL
+466 

-531 PGSSKVSSAQAR
+531 PGSSKVSSGQAR

-556 IKPETEKKRPEKE
+556 VKPESEKKRPEKE
-569 PEKAS
+569 AEKA
-574 EEGAEESK
+574 GDDRTEESK
-582 GTSAGAGESATREE
+582 ETSADAGETTSQEE
-596 LTVQAELAQA
+596 LPVPAEFTEAA
-606 SLSLPPALPVL
+606 SPSLPPAPPAL
-617 SPPPA
+617 SPA

-628 GTTDAEEATRLL
+628 GTTDPEEATRLL
-640 TEKRRLA
+640 AEKRRLA

-660 REEFERQKKEEL
+660 REELERLKKEEL

-687 ARRQEAEKTRKDA
+687 ARRQEAERKRKDE

-713 EEREQKEKEE
+713 EEREQREKEE
-723 MERIQKQK
+723 MERAQKQK
-731 EEEVRLREE
+731 EEEARLREE

-768 IMKRTRRVEAVDKKP
+768 IMKRTRRVEAADKKA

-788 GHISKANITGE
+788 GHISKANSPGE
-799 AAINSPASPLEPA
+799 AAITSPASPVEPA
-812 GGPQLQHATQSP
+812 GGPQLQATAPP
-824 HNSKSVTCT
+824 HNGTSLTCT
-833 PVIVS
+833 RVVVA
-838 HQPPV
+838 HQHPPE

-851 EKNANGNGMSM
+851 EKNANENGMSM

-870 INLPIGSK
+870 INLPLGSK
-878 PSRLDAVSND
+878 PPRLDAMNND
-888 GSNSPE
+888 GSDSPE

-899 MLAFEDKGTLL
+899 IIAFEDKGTLL

-920 TAEVI
+920 TAGRFDLVH

>member
-1 MRLQQY
+1 
-7 SSFPKAAVHRS
+7 
-18 SHRPSRHRRESGTV
+18 
-32 PEPVAC
+32 
-38 LGAGS
+38 
-43 SAEKAPHLCEAG
+43 
-55 RPPPPSRRGQVPVR
+55 
-69 GRYRPRAPGPPS
+69 
-81 PAPGT
+81 
-86 SRRRG
+86 
-91 GGRGA
+91 
-96 LTCPRP
+96 
-102 RIRGAEQPRSARRHG
+102 
-117 GGRGPERRVP
+117 
-127 VPRRSNSNMPGSTTA
+127 
-142 LRQERLRKSARP
+142 
-154 NPLGLFTINEEDEQQ
+154 
-169 KNGNSK
+169 
-175 RLKAAEGSKIQDKKA
+175 
-190 TSGQSSTGTKPDHPT
+190 
-205 ILKVD
+205 
-210 DRQRLARERRE
+210 
-221 EREKQLAARES
+221 AARES

-273 RRQRIEEDKER
+273 RRQKLEEEKER

-296 QKPKQKQNRWSWGG
+296 QKPKQRQNRWSWGG

-319 GYFFESSFTF
+319 
-329 LDLAGLEH
+329 D
-337 HFRSLGGARKPDP
+337 R

-417 ALSGDAV
+417 ALSGDA
-424 IPICPRS
+424 
-431 ASCSPISPLSY
+431 ASCSPLSPLSY
-442 KTMNCRNPGDR
+442 KALNCRNSGER

-466 KTTHL
+466 RTTHL
-471 AGTDKKEKERD
+471 SGTDKREKD

-487 FSASFKGG
+487 FSANFKGG
-495 HFSSNPKARSPAP
+495 HFTSSLKARSSAP

-531 PGSSKVSSAQAR
+531 PGSSKVSSAQTR

-556 IKPETEKKRPEKE
+556 IKPEGEKKRPEKE
-569 PEKAS
+569 AEKAN
-574 EEGAEESK
+574 EVRTEESK
-582 GTSAGAGESATREE
+582 GTSAGAGEPTSQEQ
-596 LTVQAELAQA
+596 LTVQAQPTEAA
-606 SLSLPPALPVL
+606 SPSLPPAPP
-617 SPPPA
+617 SPSPA
-622 PTKTSA
+622 PAVPKPSA
-628 GTTDAEEATRLL
+628 GTTDPEEATRLL

-660 REEFERQKKEEL
+660 REELERQKKEEL

-687 ARRQEAEKTRKDA
+687 ARRQEAEKQRKDA

-723 MERIQKQK
+723 MERVQKQK
-731 EEEVRLREE
+731 EEEARLREE

-768 IMKRTRRVEAVDKKP
+768 IMKRTRRVEAVDKKS

-799 AAINSPASPLEPA
+799 AVAGSPACAPEPA
-812 GGPQLQHATQSP
+812 AGPQLQHAAPAP
-824 HNSKSVTCT
+824 HNGTAAAGVRGG
-833 PVIVS
+833 PP
-838 HQPPV
+838 HQPPGNV
-843 NMDSNLNP
+843 DSNLNP
-851 EKNANGNGMSM
+851 EENANENGMSM

-870 INLPIGSK
+870 MNLPIGSK
-878 PSRLDAVSND
+878 PSRLDAMNND

-899 MLAFEDKGTLL
+899 ILAFEDKGTLL

-920 TAEVI
+920 TA

>member
-1 MRLQQY
+1 
-7 SSFPKAAVHRS
+7 
-18 SHRPSRHRRESGTV
+18 
-32 PEPVAC
+32 
-38 LGAGS
+38 
-43 SAEKAPHLCEAG
+43 
-55 RPPPPSRRGQVPVR
+55 
-69 GRYRPRAPGPPS
+69 
-81 PAPGT
+81 
-86 SRRRG
+86 
-91 GGRGA
+91 
-96 LTCPRP
+96 
-102 RIRGAEQPRSARRHG
+102 
-117 GGRGPERRVP
+117 
-127 VPRRSNSNMPGSTTA
+127 
-142 LRQERLRKSARP
+142 
-154 NPLGLFTINEEDEQQ
+154 
-169 KNGNSK
+169 
-175 RLKAAEGSKIQDKKA
+175 
-190 TSGQSSTGTKPDHPT
+190 DHPT

-221 EREKQLAARES
+221 EREKQLAARET

-273 RRQRIEEDKER
+273 RRQRLEEDKER

-310 ALHNRINNT
+310 ALQNRINNT
-319 GYFFESSFTF
+319 
-329 LDLAGLEH
+329 
-337 HFRSLGGARKPDP
+337 DP

-394 ESSIVSRLLTPT
+394 ESSVVSRLLTPT

-417 ALSGDAV
+417 ALSGDA
-424 IPICPRS
+424 

-442 KTMNCRNPGDR
+442 KAMNCRYAGDR

-466 KTTHL
+466 RTPHL
-471 AGTDKKEKERD
+471 AGTDKKEKERG

-495 HFSSNPKARSPAP
+495 HFSPNPKARSPAP

-524 PKQITSP
+524 PRQITSP
-531 PGSSKVSSAQAR
+531 PGSSKASSAQGR

-556 IKPETEKKRPEKE
+556 VKPESEKKRPEKE
-569 PEKAS
+569 AEKAN
-574 EEGAEESK
+574 EERTEENK
-582 GTSAGAGESATREE
+582 GTSAGAGESASQEE

-606 SLSLPPALPVL
+606 ASPSLPPA
-617 SPPPA
+617 PPAPSPA

-628 GTTDAEEATRLL
+628 GTTDPEEATRLL
-640 TEKRRLA
+640 AEKRRLA

-660 REEFERQKKEEL
+660 REELERQKKEEL

-687 ARRQEAEKTRKDA
+687 ARRQEAERKRRSA
-700 EEREKEERLRRQA
+700 EEEREKEERLRRQA
-713 EEREQKEKEE
+713 QEREQKEKEE
-723 MERIQKQK
+723 MERVQKQK
-731 EEEVRLREE
+731 EEEARLREE

-799 AAINSPASPLEPA
+799 AGVPGPASPLGPA
-812 GGPQLQHATQSP
+812 GGAQLQPETPPPP
-824 HNSKSVTCT
+824 HNGQ
-833 PVIVS
+833 PVPCERVAVS
-838 HQPPV
+838 HQPPL
-843 NMDSNLNP
+843 NTDSNLNP
-851 EKNANGNGMSM
+851 EKNANGMSM

-878 PSRLDAVSND
+878 PSRLDAMNND
-888 GSNSPE
+888 GSNSPQ

-899 MLAFEDKGTLL
+899 ILAFEDKGTLL

-920 TAEVI
+920 TA

>member
-1 MRLQQY
+1 
-7 SSFPKAAVHRS
+7 
-18 SHRPSRHRRESGTV
+18 
-32 PEPVAC
+32 
-38 LGAGS
+38 
-43 SAEKAPHLCEAG
+43 
-55 RPPPPSRRGQVPVR
+55 
-69 GRYRPRAPGPPS
+69 
-81 PAPGT
+81 
-86 SRRRG
+86 
-91 GGRGA
+91 
-96 LTCPRP
+96 
-102 RIRGAEQPRSARRHG
+102 
-117 GGRGPERRVP
+117 
-127 VPRRSNSNMPGSTTA
+127 
-142 LRQERLRKSARP
+142 
-154 NPLGLFTINEEDEQQ
+154 
-169 KNGNSK
+169 
-175 RLKAAEGSKIQDKKA
+175 
-190 TSGQSSTGTKPDHPT
+190 
-205 ILKVD
+205 
-210 DRQRLARERRE
+210 
-221 EREKQLAARES
+221 AARES
-232 VWLEREERARQHYEK
+232 IWLEREERARQHYEK

-319 GYFFESSFTF
+319 
-329 LDLAGLEH
+329 
-337 HFRSLGGARKPDP
+337 DP

-394 ESSIVSRLLTPT
+394 ESSIVSRLLMPT

-417 ALSGDAV
+417 ALSGDA
-424 IPICPRS
+424 

-442 KTMNCRNPGDR
+442 KSVNCRYAGER

-466 KTTHL
+466 RTTHL
-471 AGTDKKEKERD
+471 TGPDKKEKERG

-487 FSASFKGG
+487 FSASFKG

-531 PGSSKVSSAQAR
+531 PGSSKVSAVQAR

-556 IKPETEKKRPEKE
+556 AKPENEKKRPEKE
-569 PEKAS
+569 TEKGN
-574 EEGAEESK
+574 EERTEERK
-582 GTSAGAGESATREE
+582 GTSTGGGESANQEE
-596 LTVQAELAQA
+596 VTVQAGLAQGA
-606 SLSLPPALPVL
+606 STSLPPA
-617 SPPPA
+617 PPA
-622 PTKTSA
+622 LSLPATKTSA
-628 GTTDAEEATRLL
+628 GTTDPEEATRLL

-647 REQREREEQERRE
+647 REQREREEQEKRE
-660 REEFERQKKEEL
+660 REELERQKKEKL
-672 SQRIAEERARREEEE
+672 LQRIAEERARREEEE
-687 ARRQEAEKTRKDA
+687 ARRQEEEKKRKNAE

-731 EEEVRLREE
+731 EEEARLREE

-788 GHISKANITGE
+788 GHISKANIAGE
-799 AAINSPASPLEPA
+799 TVVPSPASPLEPA
-812 GGPQLQHATQSP
+812 GAPQLQHAAPSP
-824 HNSKSVTCT
+824 HNGQPVTCT
-833 PVIVS
+833 REIIS
-838 HQPPV
+838 HQPPA
-843 NMDSNLNP
+843 NTDSNLNP
-851 EKNANGNGMSM
+851 EKNANENGMSM
-862 QNDNFEEI
+862 QNDTFEEI

-878 PSRLDAVSND
+878 PSRLDAMNND

-899 MLAFEDKGTLL
+899 ILAFEDKGTLL
-910 PQVDSVQTHQ
+910 PQVESVQTQQ
-920 TAEVI
+920 TA

>member
-1 MRLQQY
+1 
-7 SSFPKAAVHRS
+7 
-18 SHRPSRHRRESGTV
+18 
-32 PEPVAC
+32 
-38 LGAGS
+38 
-43 SAEKAPHLCEAG
+43 
-55 RPPPPSRRGQVPVR
+55 
-69 GRYRPRAPGPPS
+69 
-81 PAPGT
+81 
-86 SRRRG
+86 
-91 GGRGA
+91 
-96 LTCPRP
+96 
-102 RIRGAEQPRSARRHG
+102 
-117 GGRGPERRVP
+117 
-127 VPRRSNSNMPGSTTA
+127 
-142 LRQERLRKSARP
+142 
-154 NPLGLFTINEEDEQQ
+154 
-169 KNGNSK
+169 
-175 RLKAAEGSKIQDKKA
+175 
-190 TSGQSSTGTKPDHPT
+190 
-205 ILKVD
+205 
-210 DRQRLARERRE
+210 
-221 EREKQLAARES
+221 AARES

-310 ALHNRINNT
+310 ALHSRINT
-319 GYFFESSFTF
+319 T
-329 LDLAGLEH
+329 
-337 HFRSLGGARKPDP
+337 DP

-394 ESSIVSRLLTPT
+394 ESSVVTRLLTPT

-417 ALSGDAV
+417 ALSGDA
-424 IPICPRS
+424 

-442 KTMNCRNPGDR
+442 KTMSCRNPGDR

-466 KTTHL
+466 RTTHL

-487 FSASFKGG
+487 FSTSFKGG

-508 SPVWH
+508 SSVWH

-524 PKQITSP
+524 PKQVTSP
-531 PGSSKVSSAQAR
+531 PGSSKVSSTQAR

-556 IKPETEKKRPEKE
+556 VKPESEKTRPEKE
-569 PEKAS
+569 AEKTN
-574 EEGAEESK
+574 EENK
-582 GTSAGAGESATREE
+582 GTSAGAGESASQEE
-596 LTVQAELAQA
+596 LPVQAELVQA
-606 SLSLPPALPVL
+606 ASPPLPPSLPVL
-617 SPPPA
+617 SPPQA
-622 PTKTSA
+622 ATKTSA
-628 GTTDAEEATRLL
+628 GTTDPEEAARML

-660 REEFERQKKEEL
+660 REELERQKKEEL

-687 ARRQEAEKTRKDA
+687 VRRQEEAKKQKDA
-700 EEREKEERLRRQA
+700 EEEREREARLRRQA

-731 EEEVRLREE
+731 EEEARLREE

-788 GHISKANITGE
+788 GHISKAAVTGE
-799 AAINSPASPLEPA
+799 EVITSPASPLEPA
-812 GGPQLQHATQSP
+812 GPQLQHVTQSQ
-824 HNSKSVTCT
+824 HNGKPVTCT
-833 PVIVS
+833 HVLVS
-838 HQPPV
+838 HQPSV

-851 EKNANGNGMSM
+851 EKNANENGMSM

-878 PSRLDAVSND
+878 PSRLDALNND
-888 GSNSPE
+888 GSNSSE

-899 MLAFEDKGTLL
+899 IIAFEEKGTLL

-920 TAEVI
+920 TA

>member
-1 MRLQQY
+1 MVCCPLL
-7 SSFPKAAVHRS
+7 S
-18 SHRPSRHRRESGTV
+18 
-32 PEPVAC
+32 
-38 LGAGS
+38 AG
-43 SAEKAPHLCEAG
+43 
-55 RPPPPSRRGQVPVR
+55 
-69 GRYRPRAPGPPS
+69 
-81 PAPGT
+81 
-86 SRRRG
+86 
-91 GGRGA
+91 
-96 LTCPRP
+96 
-102 RIRGAEQPRSARRHG
+102 
-117 GGRGPERRVP
+117 
-127 VPRRSNSNMPGSTTA
+127 
-142 LRQERLRKSARP
+142 
-154 NPLGLFTINEEDEQQ
+154 
-169 KNGNSK
+169 
-175 RLKAAEGSKIQDKKA
+175 AEGSKIQDKKV
-190 TSGQSSTGTKPDHPT
+190 TSGQSSTGTKPDHPPP
-205 ILKVD
+205 LKVD

-232 VWLEREERARQHYEK
+232 IWLEREERARQHYEK

-284 HEAVVRRTIERS
+284 HEAVVRRTLERS

-310 ALHNRINNT
+310 ALQNRMSSA
-319 GYFFESSFTF
+319 GYFFESSFSF

-424 IPICPRS
+424 IPVCPRS

-442 KTMNCRNPGDR
+442 KATSCRQPTDR
-453 AKLYAST
+453 AKLCVCA
-460 DAVGRR
+460 DAAGPRGARR
-466 KTTHL
+466 

-531 PGSSKVSSAQAR
+531 PGSSKVSSGQAR

-556 IKPETEKKRPEKE
+556 VKPESEKKRPEKE
-569 PEKAS
+569 AEKA
-574 EEGAEESK
+574 GDDRTEESK
-582 GTSAGAGESATREE
+582 ETSADAGETTSQEE
-596 LTVQAELAQA
+596 LPVPAEFTEAA
-606 SLSLPPALPVL
+606 SPSLPPAPPAL
-617 SPPPA
+617 SPA

-628 GTTDAEEATRLL
+628 GTTDPEEATRLL
-640 TEKRRLA
+640 AEKRRLA

-660 REEFERQKKEEL
+660 REELERLKKEEL

-687 ARRQEAEKTRKDA
+687 ARRQEAERKRKDE

-713 EEREQKEKEE
+713 EEREQREKEE
-723 MERIQKQK
+723 MERAQKQK
-731 EEEVRLREE
+731 EEEARLREE

-768 IMKRTRRVEAVDKKP
+768 IMKRTRRVEAADKKA

-788 GHISKANITGE
+788 GHISKANSPGE
-799 AAINSPASPLEPA
+799 AAITSPASPVEPA
-812 GGPQLQHATQSP
+812 GGPQLQATAPP
-824 HNSKSVTCT
+824 HNGTSLTCT
-833 PVIVS
+833 RVVVA
-838 HQPPV
+838 HQHPPE

-851 EKNANGNGMSM
+851 EKNANENGMSM

-870 INLPIGSK
+870 INLPLGSK
-878 PSRLDAVSND
+878 PPRLDAMNND
-888 GSNSPE
+888 GSDSPE

-899 MLAFEDKGTLL
+899 IIAFEDKGTLL

-920 TAEVI
+920 TAGRFDLVH

>member
-1 MRLQQY
+1 
-7 SSFPKAAVHRS
+7 
-18 SHRPSRHRRESGTV
+18 
-32 PEPVAC
+32 
-38 LGAGS
+38 
-43 SAEKAPHLCEAG
+43 
-55 RPPPPSRRGQVPVR
+55 
-69 GRYRPRAPGPPS
+69 
-81 PAPGT
+81 
-86 SRRRG
+86 
-91 GGRGA
+91 
-96 LTCPRP
+96 
-102 RIRGAEQPRSARRHG
+102 
-117 GGRGPERRVP
+117 
-127 VPRRSNSNMPGSTTA
+127 
-142 LRQERLRKSARP
+142 
-154 NPLGLFTINEEDEQQ
+154 
-169 KNGNSK
+169 
-175 RLKAAEGSKIQDKKA
+175 
-190 TSGQSSTGTKPDHPT
+190 
-205 ILKVD
+205 
-210 DRQRLARERRE
+210 
-221 EREKQLAARES
+221 AARES

-273 RRQRIEEDKER
+273 RRQRLEEDKER

-310 ALHNRINNT
+310 ALQNRINNT
-319 GYFFESSFTF
+319 
-329 LDLAGLEH
+329 
-337 HFRSLGGARKPDP
+337 DP

-417 ALSGDAV
+417 ALSGDA
-424 IPICPRS
+424 

-442 KTMNCRNPGDR
+442 KAMNCRYPGDR

-466 KTTHL
+466 RSPHL
-471 AGTDKKEKERD
+471 AGTDKKEKERG
-482 HLSSS
+482 HLTSS

-495 HFSSNPKARSPAP
+495 HFFPNPKARSPAP
-508 SPVWH
+508 SPVWR

-524 PKQITSP
+524 PRQITSP
-531 PGSSKVSSAQAR
+531 PGSSKASSAQAR

-556 IKPETEKKRPEKE
+556 VKPESEKKRPEKE
-569 PEKAS
+569 AEKAG
-574 EEGAEESK
+574 EEKTEENK
-582 GTSAGAGESATREE
+582 GTSAGAGESAGQEE

-606 SLSLPPALPVL
+606 ASPSLPPA
-617 SPPPA
+617 PPAPSPA

-628 GTTDAEEATRLL
+628 GTTDPEEATRLL

-660 REEFERQKKEEL
+660 REELERQKKEEL

-687 ARRQEAEKTRKDA
+687 ARRQEAERKRRNA
-700 EEREKEERLRRQA
+700 EEEREKEERLRRQA

-723 MERIQKQK
+723 MERLQKQK
-731 EEEVRLREE
+731 EEEARLRDE
-740 AERIRLE
+740 AERIRIE

-753 REEQERLERKKRLEE
+753 KEEQERLERKKRLEE
-768 IMKRTRRVEAVDKKP
+768 IMKRTRRVEAADKKP
-783 NDQQN
+783 SDQQN
-788 GHISKANITGE
+788 GHLAKANITGE
-799 AAINSPASPLEPA
+799 AAEPSPLSPLGPA
-812 GGPQLQHATQSP
+812 GGAQLQPATTPPP
-824 HNSKSVTCT
+824 HNGQPVPCT
-833 PVIVS
+833 RVAVS
-838 HQPPV
+838 HQPPL
-843 NMDSNLNP
+843 NTDSNLNP
-851 EKNANGNGMSM
+851 EENANENGVSV

-870 INLPIGSK
+870 LNLPIGSK
-878 PSRLDAVSND
+878 PSRLEAMTND
-888 GSNSPE
+888 GSNSPQ

-899 MLAFEDKGTLL
+899 ILAFEDKGTLL

-920 TAEVI
+920 TA

>member
-1 MRLQQY
+1 
-7 SSFPKAAVHRS
+7 
-18 SHRPSRHRRESGTV
+18 
-32 PEPVAC
+32 
-38 LGAGS
+38 
-43 SAEKAPHLCEAG
+43 
-55 RPPPPSRRGQVPVR
+55 
-69 GRYRPRAPGPPS
+69 
-81 PAPGT
+81 
-86 SRRRG
+86 
-91 GGRGA
+91 
-96 LTCPRP
+96 
-102 RIRGAEQPRSARRHG
+102 
-117 GGRGPERRVP
+117 
-127 VPRRSNSNMPGSTTA
+127 MPGSATA
-142 LRQERLRKSARP
+142 LRQERLKKSARP
-154 NPLGLFTINEEDEQQ
+154 NPPGLFTINEEDEQQ
-169 KNGNSK
+169 KNGNST
-175 RLKAAEGSKIQDKKA
+175 RLKATEGSDTQDKKV
-190 TSGQSSTGTKPDHPT
+190 TSGQSNAGTKPDHPT
-205 ILKVD
+205 VLRVD

-273 RRQRIEEDKER
+273 RRQKLEEEKER

-296 QKPKQKQNRWSWGG
+296 QKPKQRQNRWSWGG

-337 HFRSLGGARKPDP
+337 HFKSLGGARKPDR

-424 IPICPRS
+424 IPVCPRS
-431 ASCSPISPLSY
+431 ASCSPLSPLSY
-442 KTMNCRNPGDR
+442 KAMNCRNSGER

-466 KTTHL
+466 RTTHL
-471 AGTDKKEKERD
+471 SGTDKREKD

-487 FSASFKGG
+487 FSANFKGG
-495 HFSSNPKARSPAP
+495 HFTSSLKARSSAP

-531 PGSSKVSSAQAR
+531 PGSSKVSSAQTR

-556 IKPETEKKRPEKE
+556 IKPESEKKRPEKE
-569 PEKAS
+569 AEKAN
-574 EEGAEESK
+574 EARTEESK
-582 GTSAGAGESATREE
+582 GISAGAGEPASQEQ
-596 LTVQAELAQA
+596 LTVQAELTQA
-606 SLSLPPALPVL
+606 ASPSLPPAPAAL
-617 SPPPA
+617 SAAPA
-622 PTKTSA
+622 APKPSA
-628 GTTDAEEATRLL
+628 GTTDPEEATRLL
-640 TEKRRLA
+640 AEKRRLA

-660 REEFERQKKEEL
+660 REELERQKKEEL

-687 ARRQEAEKTRKDA
+687 ARRQEAEKQRKDA

-713 EEREQKEKEE
+713 EEREQQKEKEE

-731 EEEVRLREE
+731 EEEARLREE

-768 IMKRTRRVEAVDKKP
+768 IMKRTRRVEAVDKKS

-799 AAINSPASPLEPA
+799 AVAASPACPPEPA
-812 GGPQLQHATQSP
+812 AEPQPQQAGPPP
-824 HNSKSVTCT
+824 HNGTPATCPHLGT
-833 PVIVS
+833 PQQ
-838 HQPPV
+838 QPPATV
-843 NMDSNLNP
+843 DSNLNP
-851 EKNANGNGMSM
+851 EENANENGMSM

-870 INLPIGSK
+870 MNLPVGSK
-878 PSRLDAVSND
+878 PSRLDAMNND

-899 MLAFEDKGTLL
+899 ILAFEDKGTLL

>member
-1 MRLQQY
+1 M
-7 SSFPKAAVHRS
+7 
-18 SHRPSRHRRESGTV
+18 SG
-32 PEPVAC
+32 
-38 LGAGS
+38 
-43 SAEKAPHLCEAG
+43 SA
-55 RPPPPSRRGQVPVR
+55 
-69 GRYRPRAPGPPS
+69 
-81 PAPGT
+81 
-86 SRRRG
+86 
-91 GGRGA
+91 
-96 LTCPRP
+96 
-102 RIRGAEQPRSARRHG
+102 
-117 GGRGPERRVP
+117 
-127 VPRRSNSNMPGSTTA
+127 TA
-142 LRQERLRKSARP
+142 LRQERLKKSART

-169 KNGNSK
+169 KNENSK
-175 RLKAAEGSKIQDKKA
+175 RLKAAEGSKIQDKKG
-190 TSGQSSTGTKPDHPT
+190 TSGQCNTGTKPDHPT

-273 RRQRIEEDKER
+273 RRQRLEEDKER

-319 GYFFESSFTF
+319 
-329 LDLAGLEH
+329 
-337 HFRSLGGARKPDP
+337 DP
-350 DRRSVSTMNLSKH
+350 NRRSVSTMNLSKH

-394 ESSIVSRLLTPT
+394 ESSIVNRLLMPT

-417 ALSGDAV
+417 ALSGDA
-424 IPICPRS
+424 

-442 KTMNCRNPGDR
+442 KAMNCRNPGDR
-453 AKLYAST
+453 TKLYAST

-466 KTTHL
+466 RTTHL

-524 PKQITSP
+524 PKQINSP
-531 PGSSKVSSAQAR
+531 PGSSRVSSAQTR

-556 IKPETEKKRPEKE
+556 VKPESEKKRSEKE
-569 PEKAS
+569 AEKAN
-574 EEGAEESK
+574 EERTEESK
-582 GTSAGAGESATREE
+582 GASAGTGEAASREE
-596 LTVQAELAQA
+596 PAVQAELPQA
-606 SLSLPPALPVL
+606 ASPSLPPAPPAL

-622 PTKTSA
+622 LTKTSA
-628 GTTDAEEATRLL
+628 GTTDPEEATRLL

-660 REEFERQKKEEL
+660 REELERQKKEEL

-687 ARRQEAEKTRKDA
+687 ARRQEAEKKRRDA
-700 EEREKEERLRRQA
+700 EEEREKEERLRRQA

-731 EEEVRLREE
+731 EEARLREE

-768 IMKRTRRVEAVDKKP
+768 IMKRTRRVEAVDKKTS
-783 NDQQN
+783 DHQN

-799 AAINSPASPLEPA
+799 PVITSPASPAEPA
-812 GGPQLQHATQSP
+812 GGPQLQHVTTSP
-824 HNSKSVTCT
+824 HNGKPVTCT
-833 PVIVS
+833 HVIVS
-838 HQPPV
+838 HQPSV

-851 EKNANGNGMSM
+851 EKNANENGMSM

-878 PSRLDAVSND
+878 PSRLDAMNND
-888 GSNSPE
+888 GSNSPQ

-899 MLAFEDKGTLL
+899 ILAFEDQGTLL

>member
-1 MRLQQY
+1 M
-7 SSFPKAAVHRS
+7 
-18 SHRPSRHRRESGTV
+18 
-32 PEPVAC
+32 
-38 LGAGS
+38 
-43 SAEKAPHLCEAG
+43 AEAAG
-55 RPPPPSRRGQVPVR
+55 RSG
-69 GRYRPRAPGPPS
+69 G
-81 PAPGT
+81 
-86 SRRRG
+86 RRR
-91 GGRGA
+91 
-96 LTCPRP
+96 P
-102 RIRGAEQPRSARRHG
+102 
-117 GGRGPERRVP
+117 
-127 VPRRSNSNMPGSTTA
+127 
-142 LRQERLRKSARP
+142 
-154 NPLGLFTINEEDEQQ
+154 
-169 KNGNSK
+169 
-175 RLKAAEGSKIQDKKA
+175 AATEGSETQDKKVA
-190 TSGQSSTGTKPDHPT
+190 SGQSNAGTKPDHPT
-205 ILKVD
+205 VLKVD

-232 VWLEREERARQHYEK
+232 IWLEREERARQHYEK

-273 RRQRIEEDKER
+273 RRQKLEEEKER

-296 QKPKQKQNRWSWGG
+296 QKPKQRQNRWSWGG

-319 GYFFESSFTF
+319 
-329 LDLAGLEH
+329 D
-337 HFRSLGGARKPDP
+337 R

-424 IPICPRS
+424 IPVCPRS
-431 ASCSPISPLSY
+431 ASCSPLSPLSY
-442 KTMNCRNPGDR
+442 KALNCRNSGER

-466 KTTHL
+466 RTTHL
-471 AGTDKKEKERD
+471 AGTDKREKD

-487 FSASFKGG
+487 FSANFKGG
-495 HFSSNPKARSPAP
+495 HFTSSLKARSSAP

-531 PGSSKVSSAQAR
+531 PGSSKVSSAQTR

-556 IKPETEKKRPEKE
+556 IKPEGEKKRPEKE
-569 PEKAS
+569 AEKAN
-574 EEGAEESK
+574 EVRTEESK
-582 GTSAGAGESATREE
+582 GASAGAGESTSQEQLSVQGE
-596 LTVQAELAQA
+596 LTQA
-606 SLSLPPALPVL
+606 SPSLPAAPSTLSPAPALPK
-617 SPPPA
+617 P
-622 PTKTSA
+622 SA
-628 GTTDAEEATRLL
+628 GTTDPEEATRLL

-660 REEFERQKKEEL
+660 REELERQKKEEL

-687 ARRQEAEKTRKDA
+687 ARRQEAEKQRKDA

-731 EEEVRLREE
+731 EEEARLREE

-768 IMKRTRRVEAVDKKP
+768 IMKRTRRVEAVDKKS

-799 AAINSPASPLEPA
+799 AVAGSPASPSEPA
-812 GGPQLQHATQSP
+812 AGPQHAVPPPHYGTPAVPPP
-824 HNSKSVTCT
+824 HNGTSAACVRAGA
-833 PVIVS
+833 P
-838 HQPPV
+838 HQPPANV
-843 NMDSNLNP
+843 DSNLNP
-851 EKNANGNGMSM
+851 EENANENGMSM

-870 INLPIGSK
+870 MNLPIGSK
-878 PSRLDAVSND
+878 PSRLDAMNND

-899 MLAFEDKGTLL
+899 ILAFEEKGTLL

>member
-1 MRLQQY
+1 
-7 SSFPKAAVHRS
+7 
-18 SHRPSRHRRESGTV
+18 
-32 PEPVAC
+32 
-38 LGAGS
+38 
-43 SAEKAPHLCEAG
+43 
-55 RPPPPSRRGQVPVR
+55 
-69 GRYRPRAPGPPS
+69 
-81 PAPGT
+81 
-86 SRRRG
+86 
-91 GGRGA
+91 
-96 LTCPRP
+96 
-102 RIRGAEQPRSARRHG
+102 
-117 GGRGPERRVP
+117 
-127 VPRRSNSNMPGSTTA
+127 MPGSTTA
-142 LRQERLRKSARP
+142 LRQERLKKSARP
-154 NPLGLFTINEEDEQQ
+154 NPPGLFTINEEDEQQ
-169 KNGNSK
+169 KNGNST
-175 RLKAAEGSKIQDKKA
+175 RLKATEGSETQDKKV
-190 TSGQSSTGTKPDHPT
+190 TSGQSNAGTKPDHPT
-205 ILKVD
+205 VLKVD

-273 RRQRIEEDKER
+273 RRQKLEEEKER

-296 QKPKQKQNRWSWGG
+296 QKPKQRQNRWSWGG

-319 GYFFESSFTF
+319 
-329 LDLAGLEH
+329 D
-337 HFRSLGGARKPDP
+337 R

-417 ALSGDAV
+417 ALSGDA
-424 IPICPRS
+424 
-431 ASCSPISPLSY
+431 ASCSPLSPLSY
-442 KTMNCRNPGDR
+442 KALNCRNSGER

-466 KTTHL
+466 RTTHL
-471 AGTDKKEKERD
+471 AGTDKREKD

-487 FSASFKGG
+487 FSANFKGG
-495 HFSSNPKARSPAP
+495 HFTSSLKARSSAP

-531 PGSSKVSSAQAR
+531 PGSSKVSSAQTR

-556 IKPETEKKRPEKE
+556 IKPEGEKKRPEKE
-569 PEKAS
+569 AEKAN
-574 EEGAEESK
+574 EVRTEESK
-582 GTSAGAGESATREE
+582 GTSAGAEEATSQEQ
-596 LTVQAELAQA
+596 LTVQAQLTQA
-606 SLSLPPALPVL
+606 ASPSLSPAPPTPSPAPALPK
-617 SPPPA
+617 P
-622 PTKTSA
+622 SA
-628 GTTDAEEATRLL
+628 GTTDPEEATRLL
-640 TEKRRLA
+640 AEKRRLA

-660 REEFERQKKEEL
+660 REELERQKKEEL

-687 ARRQEAEKTRKDA
+687 ARRQEAEKQRKDA

-723 MERIQKQK
+723 MERVQKQK
-731 EEEVRLREE
+731 EEEARLREE

-768 IMKRTRRVEAVDKKP
+768 IMKRTRRVEAVDKKS

-799 AAINSPASPLEPA
+799 AVAGSPACPPEPA
-812 GGPQLQHATQSP
+812 AGPQLQHTVPAP
-824 HNSKSVTCT
+824 HNGTAAT
-833 PVIVS
+833 DMHGGPP
-838 HQPPV
+838 HQPPGNV
-843 NMDSNLNP
+843 DSNLNP
-851 EKNANGNGMSM
+851 EENANENGMSM

-870 INLPIGSK
+870 MNLPIGSK
-878 PSRLDAVSND
+878 PSRLDAMNND

-899 MLAFEDKGTLL
+899 ILAFEDKGTLL

>member
-1 MRLQQY
+1 
-7 SSFPKAAVHRS
+7 
-18 SHRPSRHRRESGTV
+18 
-32 PEPVAC
+32 
-38 LGAGS
+38 
-43 SAEKAPHLCEAG
+43 
-55 RPPPPSRRGQVPVR
+55 
-69 GRYRPRAPGPPS
+69 
-81 PAPGT
+81 
-86 SRRRG
+86 
-91 GGRGA
+91 
-96 LTCPRP
+96 
-102 RIRGAEQPRSARRHG
+102 
-117 GGRGPERRVP
+117 
-127 VPRRSNSNMPGSTTA
+127 
-142 LRQERLRKSARP
+142 
-154 NPLGLFTINEEDEQQ
+154 
-169 KNGNSK
+169 
-175 RLKAAEGSKIQDKKA
+175 
-190 TSGQSSTGTKPDHPT
+190 
-205 ILKVD
+205 
-210 DRQRLARERRE
+210 
-221 EREKQLAARES
+221 
-232 VWLEREERARQHYEK
+232 EREERARQHYEK

-273 RRQRIEEDKER
+273 RRQKLEEEKER

-296 QKPKQKQNRWSWGG
+296 QKPKQRQNRWSWGG

-319 GYFFESSFTF
+319 
-329 LDLAGLEH
+329 D
-337 HFRSLGGARKPDP
+337 R

-417 ALSGDAV
+417 ALSGDA
-424 IPICPRS
+424 
-431 ASCSPISPLSY
+431 ASCSPLSPLSY
-442 KTMNCRNPGDR
+442 KAMNCRSSGER

-466 KTTHL
+466 RTTHL
-471 AGTDKKEKERD
+471 AGTDKRERD

-487 FSASFKGG
+487 FSANFKGG
-495 HFSSNPKARSPAP
+495 HFTSNLKARSSAP

-531 PGSSKVSSAQAR
+531 PGSSKVSSAQTR

-556 IKPETEKKRPEKE
+556 IKPESEKKRPEKE
-569 PEKAS
+569 AEKAS
-574 EEGAEESK
+574 EARTEESK
-582 GTSAGAGESATREE
+582 GTSAGAGEPTSQEQ
-596 LTVQAELAQA
+596 LTVQAELTQA
-606 SLSLPPALPVL
+606 VHPLS
-617 SPPPA
+617 SWDS
-622 PTKTSA
+622 SA
-628 GTTDAEEATRLL
+628 GLGTWWFGFPPYFYCLFFLWLL
-640 TEKRRLA
+640 NDC
-647 REQREREEQERRE
+647 
-660 REEFERQKKEEL
+660 RQKKEEL

-687 ARRQEAEKTRKDA
+687 ARRQEAEKQRKEA

-731 EEEVRLREE
+731 EEEARLREE

-753 REEQERLERKKRLEE
+753 REEQERLERKKVTQSMHRNP
-768 IMKRTRRVEAVDKKP
+768 KS

-788 GHISKANITGE
+788 GHISKTNITGE
-799 AAINSPASPLEPA
+799 AAATSPACPSEPA
-812 GGPQLQHATQSP
+812 AGPQPQQAVPAP
-824 HNSKSVTCT
+824 HNGTPAACT
-833 PVIVS
+833 RLGAP
-838 HQPPV
+838 HLPPANV
-843 NMDSNLNP
+843 DSNLNP
-851 EKNANGNGMSM
+851 EENANENGTSM

-870 INLPIGSK
+870 MNLPIGSK
-878 PSRLDAVSND
+878 PSRLDAMNND

-899 MLAFEDKGTLL
+899 ILAFEDKGTLL

-920 TAEVI
+920 TAEVLELSINIS